1 MGKPFSLRL
10 KPTSK
15 SRYNVLIDVTDMKSK
30 QLEETVEWCQVN
42 KKHGW
47 AAINSGKFQLIKD
60 LWTVIETGKE
70 KEYCSIFTKE
80 KEESLV
86 YYQEQ
91 KQVINWVW

>member
-15 SRYNVLIDVTDMKSK
+15 SRYNVLRDVTDMKSK
-30 QLEETVEWCQVN
+30 QLEEAVEWCQVS

-60 LWTVIETGKE
+60 LWTINNLMV
-70 KEYCSIFTKE
+70 
-80 KEESLV
+80 SLKLERRKNIV
-86 YYQEQ
+86 QSSP
-91 KQVINWVW
+91 KRKKSH

>member
-15 SRYNVLIDVTDMKSK
+15 SRYNVLRDVTDMKSK
-30 QLEETVEWCQVN
+30 QLEEAVEWCQVN

-60 LWTVIETGKE
+60 LWTINNLMV
-70 KEYCSIFTKE
+70 
-80 KEESLV
+80 SLKLERRKNIV
-86 YYQEQ
+86 QSSP
-91 KQVINWVW
+91 KRKKSH